1 MAKSATEQES
11 HNVGETSMLRLSAS
25 AVFFCILLFA
35 GCTSE
40 TPDSPVTATD
50 EAPRGIEEIADE
62 YLAAMFE
69 RFPTFGTSLSIPG
82 TRHDKLFDN
91 SLEALAAWQERED
104 AWLAELHGIGEPEEI
119 GSRDWVTYGILVESL
134 EASVATRICRTELW
148 ETSTTTAW
156 YTVMPFVFDIQP
168 LDDDDLKEQALAR
181 LGEVDTFIDAEIEN
195 LRKGLKMGYSS
206 PRLTV
211 EAVPG
216 EARSLLD
223 ESNPFLNMGVRAD
236 DEVFQGA
243 VRAIFDEEI
252 VPAINRFADFIE
264 NDYLGAAREDI
275 ALSHNPDGAE
285 CYPHLVRS
293 FATVSPSADEIHE
306 LGLQQMAIL
315 QEEMMVILEEHFP
328 GETIASMFARLN
340 SEPEFT
346 FESEEAVVQYSI
358 DGLDAAKAAMSRV
371 FGILPKAD
379 VLIKPYPDFAASGS
393 GEYHSSS
400 EDGTRPGI
408 FYIAVKDPQ
417 SRSRM
422 GQQATLY
429 HETYPGHHH
438 QGAIALELGDKVHP
452 LARYMW
458 NSGYG
463 EGWALYAERVAE
475 ELGLYGDHLDL
486 LGLYSSQAGRAAR
499 LVIDSGIHTKGWTRQ
514 QAVDYMN
521 ANTGW
526 APFDVENEI
535 NRYISWPGQA
545 NSYMLGNLEI
555 RRLRNLAE
563 AELGEKFHL
572 SDFHDRVIENGSIT
586 LPMLDKA
593 VMNWID
599 QVKQE

>member
-1 MAKSATEQES
+1 MPHAKAFAALLCLLLIMSCSTESTDAPTPATEPAQRS
-11 HNVGETSMLRLSAS
+11 IET
-25 AVFFCILLFA
+25 
-35 GCTSE
+35 
-40 TPDSPVTATD
+40 
-50 EAPRGIEEIADE
+50 IADE
-62 YLAAMFE
+62 YLAAMLE
-69 RFPTFGTSLSIPG
+69 RYPSFGTSLSIPD

-91 SLEALAAWQERED
+91 SLTALAAWQARED
-104 AWLAELHGIGEPEEI
+104 AWLAELHAIGEPADV
-119 GSRDWVTYGILVESL
+119 GSRDWVTYGILAETL

-156 YTVMPFVFDIQP
+156 YTGMPFVFDVQP
-168 LDDDDLKEQALAR
+168 LDDDDLKSQALTR
-181 LGEVDTFIDAEIEN
+181 LGAVDTFIDNEIGN
-195 LRKGLKMGYSS
+195 LRQGLEMGYSS

-216 EARSLLD
+216 EARALLD
-223 ESNPFLNMGVRAD
+223 DNNPFLNMGTRAN
-236 DEVFQGA
+236 DEVFEGA
-243 VRAIFDEEI
+243 VQTIFDDEI
-252 VPAINRFADFIE
+252 VPAVNRFAEFIE
-264 NDYLGAAREDI
+264 TDYLGAAREDI

-293 FATVSPSADEIHE
+293 FATVSPTADEIHE

-315 QEEMMVILEEHFP
+315 QQEMMVILEEHFP
-328 GETIASMFARLN
+328 DETIASMFARLN

-358 DGLDAAKAAMSRV
+358 DGLDAAKEAMGRV

-408 FYIAVKDPQ
+408 FYIAVREPE

-422 GQQATLY
+422 VQQATLY

-452 LARYMW
+452 LARYLW

-463 EGWALYAERVAE
+463 EGWALYAERVAD
-475 ELGLYGDHLDL
+475 ELGLYGDHIDL

-521 ANTGW
+521 ANSGW
-526 APFDVENEI
+526 APVDVENEI

-563 AELGEKFHL
+563 AELGEKFNL

-593 VMNWID
+593 IMAWIEE
-599 QVKQE
+599 VKQE